1 MTTSLLPRTLL
12 RTWPTTSSSGED
24 QNFSFSIISSPQF
37 SLISWLCKFRSHYC
51 IKYQTN
57 EIMSKGCIFPWSFI
71 KLIQHNTRLYGLKH
85 VCYSSPQ
92 HNASHSWHKS
102 HLKWILMRKLISG
115 LFSWFQPSPGRRSRW
130 ASPPCSTWPCSSWPS
145 CRSSCQINF

>member
-71 KLIQHNTRLYGLKH
+71 IPDYMDSNMYVTLHLMHHTPGTSYTSDEYWRNVFQVCFPDSSRVRGEDHPGHLHHAQHDSVPHDCHAGPFVL
-85 VCYSSPQ
+85 
-92 HNASHSWHKS
+92 
-102 HLKWILMRKLISG
+102 
-115 LFSWFQPSPGRRSRW
+115 
-130 ASPPCSTWPCSSWPS
+130 
-145 CRSSCQINF
+145 INF